1 MPPTRRSASRS
12 TRARSATS
20 DADDATKAQAQKD
33 AADAIAGPLEV
44 YRTFFLRDRTF
55 IGGDSPSIADIRL
68 AATLEFLRAIDYE
81 LPDWAEQY
89 MTAMETSL
97 GDGIRGAGGRRARLH
112 RLREVAGSL
121 TGHAGAGTS
130 DERRRSAVVFGAR
143 NLGKAVIDL
152 LLDDGWAVVGA
163 AVSDATLDGVSAA
176 GGLALRADVTDAES
190 VRGVLAQAA
199 DAHGNVDLVVNAA
212 SAYGGD
218 RSGPFGGGPIAQ
230 AGPDAFDAWA
240 AAPARAAFSFL
251 SATGAFLL
259 EQGTTATVIQVTGG
273 SSRRAAAGR
282 GLWAAG
288 AFGVRA
294 ITQASALELR
304 EHGIHVALLIVDA
317 GIEPLA
323 GASPGQ
329 PVDALADPRDL
340 AAAVRFLADQSV
352 RGATHELQVTP
363 LAERWVP

>member
-1 MPPTRRSASRS
+1 M
-12 TRARSATS
+12 
-20 DADDATKAQAQKD
+20 
-33 AADAIAGPLEV
+33 
-44 YRTFFLRDRTF
+44 
-55 IGGDSPSIADIRL
+55 
-68 AATLEFLRAIDYE
+68 
-81 LPDWAEQY
+81 
-89 MTAMETSL
+89 
-97 GDGIRGAGGRRARLH
+97 
-112 RLREVAGSL
+112 
-121 TGHAGAGTS
+121 
-130 DERRRSAVVFGAR
+130 
-143 NLGKAVIDL
+143 IDL
-152 LLDDGWAVVGA
+152 LLDDGWAVAGA
-163 AVSDATLDGVSAA
+163 AVSDTTLEGVSAA

-199 DAHGNVDLVVNAA
+199 QAHGNVDLVVNAA

-230 AGPDAFDAWA
+230 AGPEAFDAWA

-323 GASPGQ
+323 GAAPGQ

-340 AAAVRFLADQSV
+340 AAAIRFLADQSV